1 MLDRCASSSLYDSN
15 RSLTLHLY
23 SINSLGFDG
32 ILPLTRDATSSRVL
46 DSLLSSPTTP
56 PREIRRFLLSL
67 LGHYHTLA
75 DDRIG
80 SRVVERCWATAD
92 VYLKDKIAASLTEQG
107 NFLQSS
113 QFGHF
118 FARKVELPLFMRR
131 REEWKAKMARQMAEQ
146 KGLRMP
152 GAPAGGAQGGA
163 STEEKKRRE
172 RPADEVDEIFGGKA
186 ARPAKKGRTED
197 SSEVQKTA
205 VKKVEGL
212 DDVYAALKAS
222 AA

>member
-1 MLDRCASSSLYDSN
+1 MSFCVTCRLMQQ
-15 RSLTLHLY
+15 LTPPISH
-23 SINSLGFDG
+23 SINSLGFEG
-32 ILPLTRDATSSRVL
+32 ILPLTRDATSSRIL
-46 DSLLSSPTTP
+46 DALLSSPTTP

-92 VYLKDKIAASLTEQG
+92 VYLKDKIAASLVDQG
-107 NFLQSS
+107 NFLQAS

-131 REEWKAKMARQMAEQ
+131 REEWKSKMAKQMAEQ

-152 GAPAGGAQGGA
+152 GDAPAVATAAQG
-163 STEEKKRRE
+163 EEKKKRE
-172 RPADEVDEIFGGKA
+172 RKTDEVDEIFGGGK
-186 ARPAKKGRTED
+186 RVAKKGRTEEP
-197 SSEVQKTA
+197 SVELGLA
-205 VKKVEGL
+205 PVKQVEGME
-212 DDVYAALKAS
+212 DVFAALKAS